1 MRQSTG
7 VGLKGAALSG
17 KADDVSTA
25 GSEATEE
32 RSEAPDPSGRGL
44 SGGSRFRHPRLSKSR
59 HAPMQS
65 STHQPNHISSRGL
78 FAPTSK
84 HEAMDAEISPDEVRE
99 LLDDD
104 PDVRV
109 VDIRPEAQFER
120 EHIPDSE
127 NIPFHALADE
137 IESLDG
143 AARIV
148 TVCPKGKS
156 SVQAAR
162 LISSYEGVPDDA
174 RVESMAGG
182 LNEWEHGFERG
193 GGGAEGDE
201 TKANRTD
208 ADETESDEGP
218 EAPF

>member
-1 MRQSTG
+1 
-7 VGLKGAALSG
+7 
-17 KADDVSTA
+17 
-25 GSEATEE
+25 
-32 RSEAPDPSGRGL
+32 
-44 SGGSRFRHPRLSKSR
+44 
-59 HAPMQS
+59 
-65 STHQPNHISSRGL
+65 
-78 FAPTSK
+78 
-84 HEAMDAEISPDEVRE
+84 MDAEISPDEVRE

-104 PDVRV
+104 CEVRV

-120 EHIPDSE
+120 GHIPKSE

-143 AARIV
+143 AERIV

-182 LNEWEHGFERG
+182 LNEWGHGLER
-193 GGGAEGDE
+193 AEDGTE
-201 TKANRTD
+201 
-208 ADETESDEGP
+208 ADEAGSDEGP